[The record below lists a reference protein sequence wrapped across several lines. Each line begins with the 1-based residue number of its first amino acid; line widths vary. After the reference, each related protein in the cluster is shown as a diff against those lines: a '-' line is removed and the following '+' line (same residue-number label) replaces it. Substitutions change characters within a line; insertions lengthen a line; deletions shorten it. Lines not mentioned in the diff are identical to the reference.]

1 MDWMYNNPTGVA
13 EINRDGVSGSTS
25 SRRGERGVRVPH
37 NGDQKENLLKV
48 QDVKNDGQINED
60 SGSELMLQ
68 IYPLLVMTCAVKSN
82 PSSHK

>member
-1 MDWMYNNPTGVA
+1 MPQCTTQSMDWMYNNPTGVA

-48 QDVKNDGQINED
+48 QDVKNDGQINGVIVVGKND
-60 SGSELMLQ
+60 
-68 IYPLLVMTCAVKSN
+68 
-82 PSSHK
+82 